1 MQIATVSYR
10 VRRNYKLWVMTSP
23 HGRTTGCAGW
33 ACSDRGN
40 FGGVEIVEHGE
51 PVGGFVDADH
61 AGFDEV
67 WAGSILGNFMESHAK
82 VGDFQVRLL
91 ANLGREWLEGLVGEV
106 GRRQVA
112 GGSTYFVM
120 ELPAAGGRD
129 GGRGFVKVATR
140 RAKHTVARRMKASRA
155 VDEVEACVKA
165 AKVGLAVHEPLC
177 VGEHRVGG
185 LWERS
190 FVVTRFVDEAEDVA
204 SRFGRTREVSVLLD
218 VAGWLRRLHDAGMT
232 HGDARLANFVE
243 VGGAGGAGG
252 AGRAGGAGGVGG
264 VGGGIIGIDLCQ
276 MGQCGPA
283 EDCAVLLGC
292 ALAAGATAEQV
303 AEVAKVLGLPVTS
316 EQMHIE
322 AERESQR
329 RYGYKVIG
337 AKGAHDALRRE
348 LAAAKPCKVLD
359 APAGEGVL
367 SEFLRIRGWDVH
379 CADIDPG
386 HFKLPHLPL
395 TTIDLNRAIPFA
407 DATFDA
413 VITANSLHRLYNP
426 AGAVRELA
434 RVLRPGGR
442 MYINVNNYANVEKRL
457 RFLVYGSLDNQVNS
471 SIAQQSTDAPE
482 ANLRVALHMPMM
494 VSAIERAGLR
504 IEKVRP
510 SAMGLVH
517 WLLLPVAL
525 VFFGLGFLVGPRSR
539 ARNALRYANGWGV
552 LPGGKYLLIVAQK
565 P

>member
-1 MQIATVSYR
+1 MR
-10 VRRNYKLWVMTSP
+10 
-23 HGRTTGCAGW
+23 
-33 ACSDRGN
+33 
-40 FGGVEIVEHGE
+40 
-51 PVGGFVDADH
+51 
-61 AGFDEV
+61 
-67 WAGSILGNFMESHAK
+67 AGSILGHFMESHAK

-91 ANLGREWLEGLVGEV
+91 ADLSREWLERLVGEV
-106 GRRQVA
+106 ERRQVV
-112 GGSTYFVM
+112 GGSTYFVT
-120 ELPAAGGRD
+120 ELPAAGCGD

-140 RAKHTVARRMKASRA
+140 RDKHTVARRMKPSRA
-155 VDEVEACVKA
+155 VDEVEACLKA
-165 AKVGLAVHEPLC
+165 AKAGLAVHEPLC

-204 SRFGRTREVSVLLD
+204 SRFGRTRD
-218 VAGWLRRLHDAGMT
+218 VAVVLGAAEWLRRLHDAGLT
-232 HGDARLANFVE
+232 HGDSRLANFVQ
-243 VGGAGGAGG
+243 VGGGGGSGGAGGA
-252 AGRAGGAGGVGG
+252 
-264 VGGGIIGIDLCQ
+264 GGGIIGIDLCQ
-276 MGQCGPA
+276 MGQCGRA

-292 ALAAGATAEQV
+292 ALSAGATAEQV
-303 AEVAKVLGLPVTS
+303 AEVAKVLGLPVTT
-316 EQMHIE
+316 EQIHIE

-329 RYGYKVIG
+329 RYGYKIIG

-359 APAGEGVL
+359 APAGEGIL

-386 HFKLPHLPL
+386 NFKLPHLPL
-395 TTIDLNRAIPFA
+395 TTIDLNGAIPFA

-471 SIAQQSTDAPE
+471 SIAQQSTD
-482 ANLRVALHMPMM
+482 RKSV
-494 VSAIERAGLR
+494 V
-504 IEKVRP
+504 
-510 SAMGLVH
+510 
-517 WLLLPVAL
+517 
-525 VFFGLGFLVGPRSR
+525 
-539 ARNALRYANGWGV
+539 
-552 LPGGKYLLIVAQK
+552 
-565 P
+565 